1 VTIASH
7 RIRYIVLALV
17 LTWMA
22 LVLLT
27 RPAHGAW
34 SADPVEVHATSALCP
49 AVGAIEDGHY
59 GAIIVWQENTATGGM
74 LKAHHL
80 LASGDL
86 DPAWGAPAA
95 VCSRDAARIAIGA
108 VSDGAG
114 GAYIWWMESN
124 LLWLNHLSA
133 DGTIAA
139 GWVAGGRHVGYLP
152 SEKFRPTAIA
162 DGGGGV
168 YLGWLTQQSIFDPTP
183 NPTLNIRVM
192 RLGPSG
198 TGTGGWPNGGRA
210 FGSSDVDVT
219 VYSFGMDLATP
230 DGLWLGWQT
239 VTKGIQGMLLPGD
252 LRVERLAASG
262 LPASGWTTDGVVLAP
277 YDAFMNNMALGWYG
291 PPGASQTAVA
301 HDADGGAFIVASQG
315 VTDGTDL
322 VFHNALRHVDG
333 LGAPAGGWG
342 ADGVN
347 LGDVYPIG
355 VADPGANGSLR
366 AFADQHGGV
375 FSGLPFFASEG
386 TAEMTF
392 SRRSAAGDP
401 LPGGIG
407 TDQRGIEYAPR
418 GDGGMFVASFKPSG
432 ANGPFEA
439 DAYISVGQSSPG
451 VGFYESKTS
460 YSATRY
466 GDIGLTATGDGG
478 AIFAWSQLIDRQGVY
493 AIRLGQAGVV
503 TGVPPTPVIGPP
515 SLRARFVRGSGV
527 HAVASFSGSPRLSLS
542 LHDLAGRRV
551 ASFTSDATLGA
562 DIVFPGTRDLPGGVY
577 FVRASDGPRVLNT
590 RVIVLP

>member
-1 VTIASH
+1 MPVASH
-7 RIRYIVLALV
+7 RIRYVLLALV
-17 LTWMA
+17 LSWMA
-22 LVLLT
+22 LMLLT
-27 RPAHGAW
+27 RPARGAW
-34 SADPVEVHATSALCP
+34 SADPVEVHATTALCP
-49 AVGAIEDGHY
+49 AVSAVDDGHY

-80 LASGDL
+80 LASGEL
-86 DPAWGAPAA
+86 DPAWGAPVA
-95 VCSRDAARIAIGA
+95 VSNIDAARVAIGA
-108 VSDGAG
+108 VSDVAG
-114 GAYIWWMESN
+114 GAYIWWMEN
-124 LLWLNHLSA
+124 TALWLNHLTA
-133 DGTIAA
+133 NGTIAA
-139 GWVAGGRHVGYLP
+139 GWLARGRNVGSVPYTT
-152 SEKFRPTAIA
+152 KYRPTAIA
-162 DGGGGV
+162 DGAGGV
-168 YLGWLTQQSIFDPTP
+168 YLGWLTQPFIFDNTV
-183 NPTLNIRVM
+183 NVRILH
-192 RLGPSG
+192 LGP
-198 TGTGGWPNGGRA
+198 TGAGAGGWPAGGRA
-210 FGSSDVDVT
+210 YGLVGDAGVT
-219 VYSFGMDLATP
+219 VSTFGIDAATP

-239 VTKGIQGMLLPGD
+239 VVIGIQDLLLPGE
-252 LRVERLAASG
+252 LRVARLAASG

-277 YDAFMNNMALGWYG
+277 YDAAFMNNLALGWSFA
-291 PPGASQTAVA
+291 PAASQTAIA
-301 HDADGGAFIVASQG
+301 HDSDGGAFIVASQG

-322 VFHNALRHVDG
+322 VFHNTLRHVDG
-333 LGAPAGGWG
+333 LGAPAEGWG

-355 VADPGANGSLR
+355 TPDPGANGSLR

-386 TAEMTF
+386 TAAMTF

-407 TDQRGIEYAPR
+407 ADQRGIEYAAR

-451 VGFYESKTS
+451 AGFYESKMS
-460 YSATRY
+460 GPNTRY

-493 AIRLGQAGVV
+493 AIRLSQAGPV
-503 TGVPPTPVIGPP
+503 TGVRPTPVVGPP
-515 SLRARFVRGSGV
+515 SLRVRFVRGSGV
-527 HAVASFSGSPRLSLS
+527 HAVASFSAAQRVSLG
-542 LHDLAGRRV
+542 LYDLAGRSV

-562 DIVFPGTRDLPGGVY
+562 DVVLPGTRDLPGGVY
-577 FVRASDGPRVLNT
+577 FTRATDGTRVLNA